1 MILNESESK
10 KILSKVKEYSKAD
23 SFETAL
29 YGFNNSNL
37 RFALNSISTDGF
49 SDGLNLR
56 ITSSFG
62 KKSGS
67 VSINKIDNDSIKKA
81 VGESEAIAKLS
92 PDNQEFMP
100 PLEEQK
106 YSEAKNYSKST
117 ENLDFSS
124 RASLISKFFEETANQ
139 PINSS
144 GYWEDESSFYSI
156 LNSNGLSAYNKSTL
170 ASFSATIRTL
180 EGNGSSRV
188 QNQYIDYNRFDIS
201 ALSRKVLKK
210 SLDSVNPK
218 ELPPGRYT
226 VILEP
231 AASADLIANL
241 IRFMDARDADEGR
254 SYFSKSEGGNRVGEK
269 LVNEKVNIYSDPYDE
284 KCPSLP
290 FTSDGY
296 PRSKT
301 VWFENGVL
309 KNLSRSRYWAEKT
322 KQDIVP
328 GHSNI
333 LMDGTQKTIDDLIA
347 TTEKGILVTRFWYIR
362 TVDPQTIL
370 LTGLTRDGLFE
381 IRDGKIA
388 NPIKNFRFN
397 ESPVNMLNNVVE
409 IGKQENGVGS
419 ETDTLQ
425 IFVPSLKVNE
435 FNFSS
440 LSDAI

>member
-37 RFALNSISTDGF
+37 RFALNSVSTDGF

-67 VSINKIDNDSIKKA
+67 VSINKVDNDSIKKA
-81 VGESEAIAKLS
+81 VGESQAIAKLS
-92 PDNQEFMP
+92 PDNQEFMS

-231 AASADLIANL
+231 AASAD
-241 IRFMDARDADEGR
+241 RCSRG
-254 SYFSKSEGGNRVGEK
+254 
-269 LVNEKVNIYSDPYDE
+269 
-284 KCPSLP
+284 
-290 FTSDGY
+290 
-296 PRSKT
+296 PRA
-301 VWFENGVL
+301 FC
-309 KNLSRSRYWAEKT
+309 
-322 KQDIVP
+322 
-328 GHSNI
+328 GH
-333 LMDGTQKTIDDLIA
+333 
-347 TTEKGILVTRFWYIR
+347 V
-362 TVDPQTIL
+362 
-370 LTGLTRDGLFE
+370 
-381 IRDGKIA
+381 
-388 NPIKNFRFN
+388 
-397 ESPVNMLNNVVE
+397 
-409 IGKQENGVGS
+409 
-419 ETDTLQ
+419 
-425 IFVPSLKVNE
+425 
-435 FNFSS
+435 
-440 LSDAI
+440 

>member
-1 MILNESESK
+1 MLLNESEAK
-10 KILSKVKEYSKAD
+10 KILLKVKEYSKAD
-23 SFETAL
+23 SFESAL
-29 YGFNNSNL
+29 YGFNTSNL

-56 ITSSFG
+56 ITSNFG

-67 VSINKIDNDSIKKA
+67 VSINRIDGSNIKKA
-81 VGESEAIAKLS
+81 VEESENIAKLS

-100 PLEEQK
+100 PISEQK
-106 YSEAKNYSKST
+106 YKEAINYSKST
-117 ENLDFSS
+117 ENLNFVS
-124 RASLISKFFEETANQ
+124 RASLIKKYFEETANQ

-144 GYWEDESSFYSI
+144 GFWEDESSFYSI
-156 LNSNGLSAYNKSTL
+156 FNSKGLFAYNKSTL

-188 QNQYIDYNRFDIS
+188 QNQYIDYNKFDIG
-201 ALSRKVLKK
+201 ALSKKVLKK

-218 ELPPGRYT
+218 ELSPGKYT

-231 AASADLIANL
+231 SASADLIANL

-254 SYFSKSEGGNRVGEK
+254 SYFSKSEGGNRIGEK

-284 KCPSLP
+284 KCPSVP

-333 LMDGTQKTIDDLIA
+333 LMDGTQKTVDDLIS

-381 IRDGKIA
+381 INDGKIT
-388 NPIKNFRFN
+388 NPVKNFRFN

-409 IGKQENGVGS
+409 IGRPENGVGS